1 MHTDERGYLQLVS
14 VFIRVYPRLIY
25 MRQYISQKNLD
36 SDGLL
41 TIIGKDYRY
50 LRNVLRLVSGD
61 MIHVRL
67 PSGELQP
74 MTVCLVDE
82 KAKKI
87 TLQVCDIAEGEQI
100 GENQPEE
107 TDSIESTE
115 FILFMAV
122 PKSSKFDLIVR
133 QATECGVAKIVPVQT
148 EFSQNGGEKMNFR
161 GERFERIIKEARQQS
176 GSPVNTQI
184 ENCVTLKEACEIWKN
199 ECENLS
205 ESEKLA
211 VVLYERNDSTVS
223 IKCSCEK
230 KQNLKKVAL
239 FCGSEGGIS
248 PEEVK
253 SLCDA
258 EFTAVH
264 LKTNILRC
272 ETAALY
278 GIAALQVAVST

>member
-1 MHTDERGYLQLVS
+1 L
-14 VFIRVYPRLIY
+14 
-25 MRQYISQKNLD
+25 RQYVSQKNLD
-36 SDGLL
+36 TQGLL

-50 LRNVLRLVSGD
+50 LRNVLRLVTGD

-67 PSGELQP
+67 PGGELQP
-74 MTVCLVDE
+74 MTVCQIDE
-82 KAKKI
+82 KGKKI
-87 TLQVCDIAEGEQI
+87 ILQVCDTVEAGE

-115 FILFMAV
+115 FTLFMAV
-122 PKSSKFDLIVR
+122 PKSSKMDLIVR
-133 QATECGVAKIVPVQT
+133 QATECGVARIIPVQT
-148 EFSQNGGEKMNFR
+148 EFSQTGGEKMNFR

-176 GSPVNTQI
+176 GSPVDTRI
-184 ENCVTLKEACEIWKN
+184 ENCVTLKEACEIWKA
-199 ECENLS
+199 ETENIS
-205 ESEKLA
+205 ESETLA

-223 IKCSCEK
+223 IPEACEK
-230 KQNLKKVAL
+230 KQNRKKIAL

-253 SLCDA
+253 SLCEA
-258 EFTAVH
+258 GFTAVH

-278 GIAALQVAVST
+278 GIAALQVEVSR

>member
-1 MHTDERGYLQLVS
+1 
-14 VFIRVYPRLIY
+14 
-25 MRQYISQKNLD
+25 MRQYVSQKNLD
-36 SDGLL
+36 TQGLL

-87 TLQVCDIAEGEQI
+87 TLQVCDIAEGERI

-133 QATECGVAKIVPVQT
+133 QATECGIAKIIPVQT
-148 EFSQNGGEKMNFR
+148 EFSQAGCEKMNFR

-184 ENCVTLKEACEIWKN
+184 ENCVTLKESCEIWKN
-199 ECENLS
+199 EC
-205 ESEKLA
+205 
-211 VVLYERNDSTVS
+211 
-223 IKCSCEK
+223 
-230 KQNLKKVAL
+230 
-239 FCGSEGGIS
+239 
-248 PEEVK
+248 
-253 SLCDA
+253 
-258 EFTAVH
+258 
-264 LKTNILRC
+264 
-272 ETAALY
+272 
-278 GIAALQVAVST
+278 

>member
-74 MTVCLVDE
+74 MTVCFVDE

-133 QATECGVAKIVPVQT
+133 QATECGVAKIVPVLT

-258 EFTAVH
+258 GFTAVH